1 MAQNKQAFSLSILNL
16 APPLSLPTKSNTSAP
31 ISPPR
36 YFSTLANLFFHLKSS
51 KNTLLL
57 IQFLSSKRK
66 HKMALIVQ
74 KYGGTS
80 VGSPERIKNVAKR
93 VAKARAEGHDVVVVV
108 SAMSGE
114 TNRLVA
120 LAHEMQEFPD
130 PRELDVVLATGEQVT
145 IGLLAMALKNIGV
158 PAKSYTGWQV
168 AVRTDDAHTK
178 ARIDHIDDAK
188 MRADLSE
195 GKVVIVAGFQGVTAD
210 GDVATLGRGGS
221 DTSAVALAAALKADE
236 CQIYTDVDGVYTTD
250 PRVVPEAR
258 RMNTISFEEMLEL
271 ASLGSKVLQIRSVE
285 FAGKYKVRLRVLS
298 SLEDGGE
305 GTLITFEE
313 DENMEKAAVQ
323 GIAFDKNQAR
333 INVRGVPD
341 KPGIAYQILGTVA
354 DANIE
359 VDMIIQNVGAEG
371 TTDFSFTVP
380 RGDYKQTLELMKGL
394 QQSLNATEVN
404 GDDGVCKVSVVGLG
418 MRSHVGV
425 ASKMFRT
432 LAEEGINI
440 QMISTSEIKVSV
452 LIDEKY
458 MELATRVWHKAFEL
472 DKA

>member
-1 MAQNKQAFSLSILNL
+1 
-16 APPLSLPTKSNTSAP
+16 
-31 ISPPR
+31 
-36 YFSTLANLFFHLKSS
+36 
-51 KNTLLL
+51 
-57 IQFLSSKRK
+57 
-66 HKMALIVQ
+66 MALIVQ

-93 VAKARAEGHDVVVVV
+93 VARARAEGHDVVVVV

-145 IGLLAMALKNIGV
+145 IGLLAMALKDISV

-178 ARIDHIDDAK
+178 ARIDHIDADK
-188 MRADLSE
+188 MRADLKE
-195 GKVVIVAGFQGVTAD
+195 GRVVIVAGFQGVTAD
-210 GDVATLGRGGS
+210 GDIATLGRGGS

-258 RMNTISFEEMLEL
+258 RMSTISFEEMLEL

-298 SLEDGGE
+298 SLTDEGE

-313 DENMEKAAVQ
+313 DENMEKAVVK

-333 INVRGVPD
+333 INVRGVSD
-341 KPGIAYQILGTVA
+341 KPGIAYQILGSIA
-354 DANIE
+354 EANIE
-359 VDMIIQNVGAEG
+359 VDMIIQNVGAQG

-380 RGDYKQTLELMKGL
+380 RGDYKPTLDLMNGL
-394 QQSLNATEVN
+394 KADLGAAEVN
-404 GDDGVCKVSVVGLG
+404 GDDTVCKVSIVGVG
-418 MRSHVGV
+418 MRSHAGV
-425 ASKMFRT
+425 AAQMFRA

-458 MELATRVWHKAFEL
+458 MELATRVLHKTFGLEHA
-472 DKA
+472 